1 MERIRKYKDKYQ
13 VLITPTQPSNAGFEL
28 LRGDLSSFDDS
39 FLRNYSVLTF
49 DTLSD
54 AMVEAYYHATIDWD
68 SLVLLNKSAFYD
80 ITKMIKDDL
89 NAFGISV
96 QFEPK
101 MMTPLELKETMFN
114 RVMNYGSRFKASYQL
129 NDIISF
135 NIVSM
140 WSKNLDEIASHLFSD
155 GRLRIERVNKHTG
168 MVTMIGLTDVST
180 AYEIRLTTT
189 IFDQYYKWI
198 AKYNIQDKELMDNML
213 KKCIKQQK
221 DIDSSFVI
229 R

>member
-1 MERIRKYKDKYQ
+1 MNRIRKYKNGYQ
-13 VLITPTQPSNAGFEL
+13 VLRTPSQVNNVGIEL
-28 LRGDLSSFDDS
+28 LRGDLVSFDDS
-39 FLRNYSVLTF
+39 FLRNYSVLTY
-49 DTLSD
+49 DTL
-54 AMVEAYYHATIDWD
+54 AEAIEQAFYFADLDWD

-101 MMTPLELKETMFN
+101 MMTPLELRNTMFN

-155 GRLRIERVNKHTG
+155 GRLRIERVNRHMG

-180 AYEIRLTTT
+180 TYEIRLTTT